1 MPVNNTALDAV
12 SPYKIIWKL
21 SWPQMLTMFFHF
33 WIGFVDVYVAGM
45 LDRDVQASL
54 GLIAQSLFFFLILAI
69 AVANGSVAAI
79 SQSQGA
85 GLHKR
90 VRRYVGLCL
99 EMAVCFGALILCA
112 GFLLKDFFLDLIQV
126 PPELTGITV
135 YFLEVYLLVLPAYY
149 LLVVTNAVF
158 RARKKVFPPLYAM
171 IIITVANTL
180 GDFGLGLGLWGLPA
194 LGYKGLAWT
203 TFFAVFL
210 GAAFNLMV
218 LRRER
223 LIQKESFPP
232 WRWIRRAAP
241 YLFKVAWPSGM
252 MQLLWQT
259 GYLVLF
265 AITASL
271 PHGNITALAGMAA
284 GVRIESLLFLPA
296 FALNMTAG
304 ILVGNFLGEGKP
316 GEAKRFGYRI
326 WRIGL
331 IFICVATIGV
341 WLGVTPVAALLSPDP
356 AVRLEIVNYLFYN
369 LLAMPFTLT
378 AMVFGGVFVG
388 AGATIY
394 NMGIFGAAVWCVRLP
409 LAYILGHRVFGTA
422 TGVWAAMFVSMAVQA
437 MVMLY
442 FYSAK
447 DWARFSMVK
456 RNRVPAPAGPAI

>member
-1 MPVNNTALDAV
+1 MPVNNTALDTA
-12 SPYKIIWKL
+12 SPYRVIWKL

-45 LDRDVQASL
+45 LDKNVQASL

-79 SQSQGA
+79 SQSLGA

-99 EMAVCFGALILCA
+99 EMAVFFSVLILCA
-112 GFLLKDFFLDLIQV
+112 GFFLKGVFLDLLQV
-126 PPELTGITV
+126 PPEIAGITE

-149 LLVVTNAVF
+149 LLIVTNAVF

-171 IIITVANTL
+171 ILITTVNTL

-203 TFFAVFL
+203 TFFAVL
-210 GAAFNLMV
+210 CGAAFNLIV
-218 LRRER
+218 LRREK
-223 LIQKESFPP
+223 LIQRESFPP

-241 YLFKVAWPSGM
+241 YLFKVAWPTGM

-284 GVRIESLLFLPA
+284 GIRIESLLFLPA

-304 ILVGNFLGEGKP
+304 ILVGNFLGAGKP

-331 IFICVATIGV
+331 IFISVATLGV
-341 WLGVTPVAALLSPDP
+341 WLGAGPVAALLSPDP

-409 LAYILGHRVFGTA
+409 LAYILGHLVIGTA
-422 TGVWAAMFVSMAVQA
+422 TGVWAAMLVSMAIQA

-442 FYSAK
+442 FYSSK

-456 RNRVPAPAGPAI
+456 RSRGPAPADTAI